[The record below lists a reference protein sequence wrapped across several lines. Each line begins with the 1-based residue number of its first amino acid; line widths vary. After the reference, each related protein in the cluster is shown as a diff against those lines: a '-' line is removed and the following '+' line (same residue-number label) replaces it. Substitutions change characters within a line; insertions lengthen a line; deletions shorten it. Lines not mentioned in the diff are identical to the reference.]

1 MIIDSDISR
10 LSIEAGELV
19 RLPQPAGA
27 TVAVVSGSVWLTQD
41 HDLRDIV
48 LSPGDS
54 FEIGGSELVL
64 ITALEEARV
73 ALLPAVGRTAPVVRS
88 LVPEA
93 KPFSLPDECAAVVR
107 GWMPALPR
115 HAF

>member
-27 TVAVVSGSVWLTQD
+27 TVAVMSGRVWLTQD

-54 FEIGGSELVL
+54 FEIEGGELVL
-64 ITALEEARV
+64 ITALESARV
-73 ALLPAVGRTAPVVRS
+73 ALLPAVGRTAPVARGR
-88 LVPEA
+88 VPEA
-93 KPFSLPDECAAVVR
+93 KPFGLPGEWRAGVGA
-107 GWMPALPR
+107 WMPTLPR